1 MNVNK
6 RNKARLLSA
15 SSLAL
20 AAILTMGAGSAWAQ
34 STNTTVSDSGTVSGG
49 NASTPI
55 TVLGAAGTTATIAGG
70 TAQGNVLGANGSQ
83 VNTVNL
89 TGGTDITLT
98 GTGGNLVENTDTKK
112 LINLGINASTLTI
125 TGQGGTLGNVTGD
138 TATVGTNLLE
148 VTGTAGTNTKVMAG
162 DISGITLLVDP
173 AIVNV
178 GTVNNSN
185 IGVGFQSIVVVGVND
200 AVDQA
205 FADRVAQNVNWGA
218 IGAPTSILGV
228 TSPQTLGSGNK
239 YLVDG
244 QYSTVADLNT
254 AIGAAAPDS
263 LTFGANSAFIVDLGN
278 LEGRAAIT
286 AQETA
291 TATATIDATSRL
303 YVTGAKATNY
313 ASNGTAITGAAPAKV
328 LEGFGGGITGTGW
341 SDNLSADSFDTRLFT
356 GGRLDFNN
364 GTYSLYANYQAASI
378 AYADG
383 KISKGMAQGIDGVY
397 LNQLNDVNSNDAG
410 VRFVSRATSS
420 LFLDTNQ
427 NNGQKVVTTLEGAA
441 AMGAVAGVH
450 TTSYSVSNTVTDQ
463 YNHRLS
469 YLRDTPPAA
478 GSEPGST
485 AVWIN
490 PFYHFADLDGVSVGR
505 HNTEYEMSYGGAT
518 IGVDTN
524 LTENYRLGLA
534 VSVGGGD
541 TESKGHRFNKT
552 DSDFDFWGIGLY
564 SSYTDGMFGLS
575 GDVSYTR
582 TSFDVD
588 QRMPGAMAMNKLTA
602 DVDTDAITVG
612 LTGEWR
618 YLTENCLNI
627 IPHIG
632 VRYTHLETDS
642 YRVKEKGRGTA
653 FRVSSE
659 KQNIWTFPVGVTFTG
674 DVDTNSGWTIKPKA
688 DLGVIFAAG
697 DVDADSKYRIGE
709 TGYGGKITAD
719 DVVDAV
725 TFNGIL
731 GLKADAGTGFSV
743 GLDYNLKA
751 SDNLISH
758 GVSGMIRYEF

>member
-34 STNTTVSDSGTVSGG
+34 NTTVQDNGPVSGG
-49 NASTPI
+49 TPNTPI
-55 TVLGAAGTTATIAGG
+55 IIVDAPGATATVNGG
-70 TAQGNVLGANGSQ
+70 TGEGSVLEATGSQ
-83 VNTVNL
+83 VNTIAMI
-89 TGGTDITLT
+89 GGADITLT
-98 GTGGNLVENTDTKK
+98 GTGGNLVENTGTQKA
-112 LINLGINASTLTI
+112 INLSLNASTLTV
-125 TGQGGTLGNVTGD
+125 QGKGGVLANVTGN
-138 TATVGTNLLE
+138 VGTESTNLLQVE
-148 VTGTAGTNTKVMAG
+148 GTAADKTKVSIG
-162 DISGITLLVDP
+162 DISNITLLVDP

-185 IGVGFQSIVVVGVND
+185 VGVGFQSVVVMGVND

-205 FADRVAQNVNWGA
+205 FADRVAQNINWGA
-218 IGAPTSILGV
+218 VGAPTAILGV
-228 TSPQTLGSGNK
+228 TSPQTLGTGNK

-244 QYSTVADLNT
+244 QYTTVGDLNT
-254 AIGAAAPDS
+254 AIGAAPGG

-286 AQETA
+286 AQDNTA
-291 TATATIDATSRL
+291 TANIDATSRL

-313 ASNGTAITGAAPAKV
+313 AATGAAIAGAAPAKV
-328 LEGFGGGITGTGW
+328 LEGFGGGITDNGW
-341 SDNLSADSFDTRLFT
+341 SANLTSDSFDTRLFT
-356 GGRLDFNN
+356 GGRLVEDTA
-364 GTYSLYANYQAASI
+364 GTYNLYADYQAAAT
-378 AYADG
+378 AYSDG

-397 LNQLNDVNSNDAG
+397 LSQLNDVNSTDAG

-420 LFLDTNQ
+420 LFLDTDQ
-427 NNGQKVVTTLEGAA
+427 NNGKKVVETLEGAA
-441 AMGAVAGVH
+441 AMGALAGVH
-450 TTSYSVSNTVTDQ
+450 TASYSISNTVADQ
-463 YNHRLS
+463 YNSRLS
-469 YLRDTPPAA
+469 YLRDTAPAA

-490 PFYHFADLDGVSVGR
+490 PFYHFADLDGVGLGR
-505 HNTEYEMSYGGAT
+505 HTAEYEINYGGAT

-524 LTENYRLGLA
+524 LTENYRMGLA

-541 TESKGHRFNKT
+541 TESKGGRFNKT
-552 DSDFDFWGIGLY
+552 DSDFDFWGVGIYG
-564 SSYTDGMFGLS
+564 SYTDGMFGLS
-575 GDVSYTR
+575 GDVGYTR
-582 TSFDVD
+582 ASFDID
-588 QRMPGAMAMNKLTA
+588 QRTPISNKLTA

-642 YRVKEKGRGTA
+642 YRVKEKGNGTA

-674 DVDTNSGWTIKPKA
+674 DVDTASGWTIKPKA
-688 DLGVIFAAG
+688 DIGVIFAAG

-709 TGYGGKITAD
+709 TGFGGKITAD

-725 TFNGIL
+725 TFNGVL

-758 GVSGMIRYEF
+758 GVTGMIRYEF